1 MLNDNSAVNNINE
14 TELYEET
21 ESSSLNKKVSV
32 LFYEKDKFDST
43 EKNNSF
49 QSETPKLKKENI
61 SYIEKL
67 ITEEKARQSLNGLMR
82 IWQKYL
88 QMVWHSNSME
98 KN

>member
-43 EKNNSF
+43 
-49 QSETPKLKKENI
+49 KKIILFKVKHPN
-61 SYIEKL
+61 
-67 ITEEKARQSLNGLMR
+67 
-82 IWQKYL
+82 
-88 QMVWHSNSME
+88 
-98 KN
+98 